1 MAFRVLVLGGYG
13 LFGSRI
19 VEGLAGDAGMEV
31 IVAGRDRAKAQA
43 LCDRLGKAS
52 VSACRIDVDDGLGEA
67 LSQMRPD
74 LVIHTAGPF
83 QSRNYDVAR
92 AALEH
97 GAHYVDLADG
107 RAFVEGFTAALD
119 GLAREHGRR
128 AITGASSVPGLSAAV
143 VAAHRD
149 RFTLLERVE
158 SGISPGNRTERGLA
172 TTRAILHY
180 VGQPF
185 HARIDGAW
193 RTVRGWQSLR
203 RVRFPGVGVRWFAR
217 CEVPDLG
224 VLPTRYPDLQTC
236 DFRAGLE
243 LHRMH
248 FGLWLA
254 SWAVRCG
261 LVRNM
266 APHAQALLA
275 LSNRW
280 LDRGSDVGVMH
291 VDMAGR
297 TATGDPLRL
306 RWTLVARNGEGPR
319 IPATPA
325 VLLAR
330 KLAGGALSG
339 AGATICVD
347 LFTLDECLAT
357 LANGQIEATLAIP

>member
-1 MAFRVLVLGGYG
+1 MAR
-13 LFGSRI
+13 
-19 VEGLAGDAGMEV
+19 
-31 IVAGRDRAKAQA
+31 
-43 LCDRLGKAS
+43 
-52 VSACRIDVDDGLGEA
+52 
-67 LSQMRPD
+67 
-74 LVIHTAGPF
+74 
-83 QSRNYDVAR
+83 
-92 AALEH
+92 
-97 GAHYVDLADG
+97 
-107 RAFVEGFTAALD
+107 
-119 GLAREHGRR
+119 
-128 AITGASSVPGLSAAV
+128 
-143 VAAHRD
+143 
-149 RFTLLERVE
+149 
-158 SGISPGNRTERGLA
+158 
-172 TTRAILHY
+172 
-180 VGQPF
+180 
-185 HARIDGAW
+185 W

-203 RVRFPGVGVRWFAR
+203 RVRFRGLGARWFAR
-217 CEVPDLG
+217 CEVPTWA
-224 VLPTRYPDLQTC
+224 VLPTRYPDC
-236 DFRAGLE
+236 RRAIFRAGLE

-254 SWAVRCG
+254 SWSVRCG

-266 APHAQALLA
+266 APHAETLLA

-297 TATGDPLRL
+297 AATGDPLRL

-357 LANGQIEATLAIP
+357 LASGQIEATLAIPSRGSAALPPATARDTPRGARTNGSDCARGGGTDGRAGDGAVRRWRARRAMVRRDR